1 MFRGPICSAP
11 KTTRP
16 TPPSSASNVSI
27 SPPIPPNR
35 RTSPPRTRRTS
46 ANSPAVMPPAP
57 AAPSRS
63 SSPSRCPISS
73 RRPGGANSGA
83 DRPHFVSSAQT
94 VWNRPKAR
102 RARLVA
108 RWGVDPVRLA
118 AQAEVAKPQPGGS
131 GGRASVARRPAAQP
145 GPTIPRGLSCG
156 PAALAAVTRPRRRC
170 DWHGFRNPGDW
181 RSRQQRGASPR
192 CRPDP
197 RRESRP
203 MTSGGKE
210 RDGFRGS
217 RGGFG
222 PDGEGRSGGS
232 CRAMNSLAPDAWGVA
247 RAFASHPC
255 GAPAKRPR
263 PPENREEPI
272 FFANFGRCPAILL
285 G

>member
-1 MFRGPICSAP
+1 LRG
-11 KTTRP
+11 
-16 TPPSSASNVSI
+16 
-27 SPPIPPNR
+27 
-35 RTSPPRTRRTS
+35 
-46 ANSPAVMPPAP
+46 
-57 AAPSRS
+57 
-63 SSPSRCPISS
+63 
-73 RRPGGANSGA
+73 
-83 DRPHFVSSAQT
+83 
-94 VWNRPKAR
+94 AR
-102 RARLVA
+102 
-108 RWGVDPVRLA
+108 
-118 AQAEVAKPQPGGS
+118 PQPGGS

-156 PAALAAVTRPRRRC
+156 PAALAPVTRPRRRC

-217 RGGFG
+217 RGGFA

-232 CRAMNSLAPDAWGVA
+232 CRAMNSLAPDARGVA

-272 FFANFGRCPAILL
+272 FFANFSRCPAILL